1 MRTCSSCLVAF
12 WDTDAVIVDCA
23 VYDGGLR
30 KDGVV
35 ALEEAT
41 EVAASSPDGFVWIGV
56 HEPDPDEFGALAREF
71 KLHPLAVEDAVAA
84 HQRPKLEIYGDTL
97 FMVLKSARYVDPVEV
112 VEIGEVMVFV
122 GANFVVSVRHGEAGA
137 LSRVREELEGDPE
150 RLAMGPKA
158 VLHAI
163 ADRIVDQYGEVARE
177 LDRDVSDVE
186 AELFSDDRRNHAK
199 SIYKLK
205 REVLEFSR
213 AATPLVEPLHRLVRG
228 HLPHISGDTRE
239 YFRDVEDH
247 LLRVVSQVKDSNDLL
262 TSMLDANLA
271 QVTLRQNED
280 ARKISAWV
288 AIAAVPT
295 MVAGIYGMNF
305 EHMPELKWR
314 FGYPAVV
321 AVVAAVCLWLYRRF
335 KRSGW
340 L

>member
-205 REVLEFSR
+205 REVLEFRR
-213 AATPLVEPLHRLVRG
+213 AVVPLADPLEVLASGRISLVGEDGR
-228 HLPHISGDTRE
+228 P
-239 YFRDVEDH
+239 YFRDVHDH
-247 LLRVVSQVKDSNDLL
+247 CVREAEHVVGIDGLL
-262 TSMLDANLA
+262 TDILNVNLSN
-271 QVTLRQNED
+271 VSVRQNED
-280 ARKISAWV
+280 MRKMSAGA
-288 AIAAVPT
+288 AIIAVPT
-295 MVAGIYGMNF
+295 AIAGIYGMNF
-305 EHMPELKWR
+305 RHMPELDSR
-314 FGYPAVV
+314 FGYPMTMVV
-321 AVVAAVCLWLYRRF
+321 IVLICVGLYRAF
-335 KRSGW
+335 KKRGW